1 VVKEHLTMARQW
13 LLLGSVSL
21 LVLATGHLV
30 YHYLLFGEQL
40 VRLIF
45 F

>member
-1 VVKEHLTMARQW
+1 MARQW

-21 LVLATGHLV
+21 LVLAAGHFV
-30 YHYLLFGEQL
+30 YHYLLFTGQL
-40 VRLIF
+40 ARLIF